1 MTDKTPSHLFVGSTN
16 PVKLEAARLATIR
29 QWPELTIQG
38 FEIASAV
45 AAQPLTD
52 AETRAGATHRARM
65 ALNQGLSDLSHA
77 TLSTADSAPK
87 LGIGM
92 EGGVY
97 RRGKEVWNT
106 VWIAVVDDPSTRA
119 PVYESNGA
127 HFRLPNNIGQPILQG
142 QEMADVFSSLFDG
155 ADIRSTIGAIG
166 ALTNQYITRAEEYSA
181 ICALA
186 IGLWYGR
193 GWQE

>member
-1 MTDKTPSHLFVGSTN
+1 MIDQTPSHIFVGSTN
-16 PVKLEAARLATIR
+16 PVKLEAARISTIR
-29 QWPELTIQG
+29 QWPDLTIQG
-38 FEIASAV
+38 FDIVSAV

-52 AETRAGATHRARM
+52 AETRAGATHRARQ
-65 ALNQGLSDLSHA
+65 ALIQGLSDLSYRKP
-77 TLSTADSAPK
+77 STIASAPK

-92 EGGVY
+92 EGGAY

-106 VWIAVVDDPSTRA
+106 VWIAVVDDPSPRA

-155 ADIRSTIGAIG
+155 ADIRSTFGAIG
-166 ALTNQYITRAEEYSA
+166 ALTNQYLTRAEEYAA
-181 ICALA
+181 IASLA

>member
-1 MTDKTPSHLFVGSTN
+1 MRDQRPSHLFVGSTN
-16 PVKLEAARLATIR
+16 PVKLQAAHLAT
-29 QWPELTIQG
+29 QHHWPELIIQG
-38 FEIASAV
+38 FDIVSAV

-65 ALNQGLSDLSHA
+65 ALKHGLNHLTLSD
-77 TLSTADSAPK
+77 STSSAM

-97 RRGKEVWNT
+97 RRGKEIWNT
-106 VWIAVVDDPSTRA
+106 VWICVVDDPSLSA

-127 HFRLPNNIGQPILQG
+127 HFKLPSNIGQPILQG
-142 QEMADVFSSLFDG
+142 QEMAAVFSNLFDG

-166 ALTNQYITRAEEYSA
+166 ALTNQYITRAEEYAA

-193 GWQE
+193 SWQE